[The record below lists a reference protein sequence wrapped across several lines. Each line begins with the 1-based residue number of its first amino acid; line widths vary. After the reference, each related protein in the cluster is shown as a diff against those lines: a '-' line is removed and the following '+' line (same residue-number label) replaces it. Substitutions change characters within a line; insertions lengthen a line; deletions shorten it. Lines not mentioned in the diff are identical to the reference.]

1 MIEIIDEYILVKTLE
16 KVQRLVF
23 LVLGDEVS
31 DISNEDQ
38 LTLVL
43 RFVNEFNQV
52 REELSDF
59 VQCSCETNGEALSN
73 ILSTLTSNGLDLQL
87 MEGRDIIIIIHG
99 FRVQKIKDRINKMTL
114 CDTTVEMH

>member
-1 MIEIIDEYILVKTLE
+1 M
-16 KVQRLVF
+16 
-23 LVLGDEVS
+23 GDEVS
-31 DISNEDQ
+31 DISNEEQ

-52 REELSDF
+52 REEFLDF

-87 MEGRDIIIIIHG
+87 MGGRD
-99 FRVQKIKDRINKMTL
+99 MTELVL
-114 CDTTVEMH
+114 CLDVLEE